1 MKKTKS
7 FSGKFLKTFLLLL
20 IPVLVV
26 TTIYIFKAKAQTGD
40 VETISTYVTVGN
52 SAPTFNTG
60 PEESVPTSDPLVFTT
75 STDTNPTAIGTTIT
89 FNANATDPNGEPYYF
104 IVCSTNAI
112 VKGTSGN
119 APSCAAGAT
128 PYCAT
133 PVPSQASGADAS
145 CSYQTVSGNAWSNPW
160 YAFVCDN
167 NASSECTMSQGT
179 GGSGSPFFVNHP
191 PTFSAIAIDPSSA
204 TVNPGATVTWT
215 ATASDTD
222 DPLPLNPSD
231 SNLLQD
237 PNATSRVRLLVC
249 KSNTPPTNG
258 ECAGG
263 ASQRWC
269 WSPDKGIAANPSCS
283 YSVPKPNAAGSN
295 NAYAFVIDNFN
306 LLASNTPRNAH
317 FTVNNVA
324 PTVTDVSLHGG
335 SNEITLAESTTQ
347 PVAIT
352 ATVSDDNGCSTLSN
366 VKAYVYRSGIGYSGC
381 DATATP
387 NGNYCYPEL
396 SCSTSNCSGT
406 TADYTCTANMQYY
419 ADPTDTGSKF
429 ASENWLATVKA
440 TDGGSLTGSA
450 QTTTGVEVKKL
461 IAFSISPNNITY
473 GNVGAGVSIPLT
485 IALTTR
491 ATGNVGINQTHHA
504 DSQTPY
510 MCTNYSS
517 CTGGTPISIT
527 KQQYSMTSGTAY
539 GSGTSLSTS
548 PATVLLKIKKPIS
561 STAQQKN
568 TYWGIEVPS
577 GTVAGSYQGQN
588 IITAV
593 MSATSDW

>member
-40 VETISTYVTVGN
+40 VEYISTYVTVGN
-52 SAPTFNTG
+52 TAPVFDVIPKEVTQ
-60 PEESVPTSDPLVFTT
+60 SIYTSPVTMG
-75 STDTNPTAIGTTIT
+75 NPIS
-89 FNANATDPNGEPYYF
+89 FNATATDPNGENYYL
-104 IVCSTNAI
+104 IVCSTNSVSGSASGGAPTCGGKRYC
-112 VKGTSGN
+112 VSSSTTSG
-119 APSCAAGAT
+119 
-128 PYCAT
+128 
-133 PVPSQASGADAS
+133 SQASCTYTTEGTDPEQ
-145 CSYQTVSGNAWSNPW
+145 YDPWENPW
-160 YAFVCDN
+160 YAFVCDTYSGSGGSKC
-167 NASSECTMSQGT
+167 SSSSQGS
-179 GGSGSPFFVNHP
+179 GGSGSPFYVNHP
-191 PTFSAIAIDPSSA
+191 PAFDSISTSPVQPANI
-204 TVNPGATVTWT
+204 NPGQSITWT
-215 ATASDTD
+215 ATASD
-222 DPLPLNPSD
+222 SD
-231 SNLLQD
+231 IDNEPTHSEVNG
-237 PNATSRVRLLVC
+237 VKLLVC
-249 KSNTPPTNG
+249 KSAGISNG
-258 ECAGG
+258 ACTGDE
-263 ASQRWC
+263 WC
-269 WSPDKGIAANPSCS
+269 HTDLVTTATASCS
-283 YSVPKPNAAGSN
+283 SGTISAPAAAGARD
-295 NAYAFVIDNFN
+295 AYVYILDYFN
-306 LLASNTPRNAH
+306 TEATGTIHGTKTSSS
-317 FTVNNVA
+317 FSINNVA
-324 PTVTDVSLHGG
+324 PTVTYVTLNSGND
-335 SNEITLAESTTQ
+335 ITLTESSTKEVT
-347 PVAIT
+347 IT
-352 ATVSDDNGCSTLSN
+352 AQVSDNNGCNTLLN
-366 VKAYVYRSGIGYSGC
+366 VRAYVYRSGIGYSGC

-387 NGNYCYPEL
+387 NGNYCYKVPAEPEL

-440 TDGGSLTGSA
+440 TDGGSLTGNA

-473 GNVGAGVSIPLT
+473 GNVGAGANMSLT
-485 IALTTR
+485 VALTTR

>member
-40 VETISTYVTVGN
+40 VELITTYVTVGN
-52 SAPTFNTG
+52 TAPSFTTG
-60 PEESVPTSDPLVFTT
+60 PTEAIQPDNNPSTPSVPVQENGTIKFT
-75 STDTNPTAIGTTIT
+75 AK
-89 FNANATDPNGEPYYF
+89 ATDANGESYYF
-104 IVCSTNAI
+104 IVCPTNDPVTASPTGGVPICTTGTKYCDTGSTAI
-112 VKGTSGN
+112 
-119 APSCAAGAT
+119 
-128 PYCAT
+128 
-133 PVPSQASGADAS
+133 ASGTETSCTYTATSANWENEWWAS
-145 CSYQTVSGNAWSNPW
+145 
-160 YAFVCDN
+160 VCDN
-167 NASSECTMSQGT
+167 NPSGSACSVPNKGSGD
-179 GGSGSPFFVNHP
+179 SGSPFYINHP
-191 PTFSAIAIDPSSA
+191 PTFHSITTTPSTPAI
-204 TVNPGATVTWT
+204 NPNASISWN
-215 ATASDTD
+215 ATASDPDYKSAT
-222 DPLPLNPSD
+222 PAINTVKLLICKEKEANGGGI
-231 SNLLQD
+231 SNGACVGGL
-237 PNATSRVRLLVC
+237 
-249 KSNTPPTNG
+249 SNT
-258 ECAGG
+258 
-263 ASQRWC
+263 WC
-269 WSPDKGIAANPSCS
+269 SSSAVTSNPSCS
-283 YSVPKPNAAGSN
+283 FTATAPMQAGTYK
-295 NAYAFVIDNFN
+295 AYAYIVDSFN
-306 LLASNTPRNAH
+306 IPSQSAAQETEVT

-324 PTVTDVSLHGG
+324 PTVTNVTLNSGND
-335 SNEITLAESTTQ
+335 ITLTESSTKEVT
-347 PVAIT
+347 IT
-352 ATVSDDNGCSTLSN
+352 AQVSDNNGCNTLLN
-366 VKAYVYRSGIGYSGC
+366 VRAYVYRSGIGYSGC

-387 NGNYCYPEL
+387 NGNYCYKVPAEPEL